1 MIAALVYAVGFC
13 IVAVL
18 VYMGRYS
25 GRLRVTQTRVI
36 DAPLAQIEARVIDLR
51 RWPEWSPWLHHPL
64 DAQIAYAH
72 AATNAGNR
80 PGSCAWSRDGIE
92 IGWIENL
99 GVGAGASIEQR
110 VRLKRPFPF
119 RGRASWRFAEVDGK
133 THVTWSL
140 RGRVAFAMRA
150 FAGTVQGSV
159 ALDFRHGLDRLASL
173 VEPPSAPRYAVTYPG
188 VREVAA
194 LRYAYVVHEGPIQ
207 DLGEAIDRCVSQ
219 VRAHLAARGVPAAED
234 GVGVYIKTDIKRRT
248 TTCRFGVPIGVAEV
262 DGLDVASQPARR
274 AFTARLQ
281 GSRAQL
287 EVAWYL
293 AMQRLGAEGFQPDL
307 RVAPFERYLD
317 RANAPDDNDMVTEL
331 HIAIR

>member
-1 MIAALVYAVGFC
+1 MIAALVYVVGFC

-25 GRLRVTQTRVI
+25 GRLRVTHTRVI
-36 DAPLAQIEARVIDLR
+36 DAPPAQIGARVTDLR
-51 RWPEWSPWLHHPL
+51 RWPEWSPWLQSPL
-64 DAQIAYAH
+64 DVQTADA
-72 AATNAGNR
+72 AGNDGDA
-80 PGSCAWSRDGIE
+80 GSCTWSRDGVD
-92 IGWIENL
+92 IGRIQNL
-99 GVGAGASIEQR
+99 GARDGASLEQR
-110 VRLKRPFPF
+110 ILLKRPFPF
-119 RGRASWRFAEVDGK
+119 RGRASWRFAEVDGR

-150 FAGTVQGSV
+150 FAGTVQGSI

-173 VEPPSAPRYAVTYPG
+173 VEPPAAPRYAVTYPG

-194 LRYAYVVHEGPIQ
+194 LRYAYVVHEGRIQ

-219 VRAHLAARGVPAAED
+219 VRAHLTALGVAAGED
-234 GVGVYIKTDIKRRT
+234 AIGVYIKTDIKRRT
-248 TTCRFGVPIGVAEV
+248 TTCRFGVPVGVAEV

-293 AMQRLGAEGFQPDL
+293 VMQRLGAEGFQPDL

-317 RANAPDDNDMVTEL
+317 LANAPDDNATVTEL